1 MLIFTTKSIYRI
13 DVLQIVKIYM
23 TIEEFL
29 NTPIADLAK
38 RSGIAKENLSRYL
51 RGKPLTERT
60 LNRLAVALDMPIYKV
75 LEGIVIRRKK

>member
-1 MLIFTTKSIYRI
+1 
-13 DVLQIVKIYM
+13 M